1 MRMYPYPQSA
11 LSASKSTHPHV
22 GFMNFQQTLEQ
33 YDYVLPSELIAQD
46 PAKPRDSARLLV
58 YDRKSGLVAY
68 SHFRDIIKFLPKSAV
83 LVLNETK
90 VLPARLSVKKESGG
104 MVKILH
110 LATAG
115 KNIRVFSNRPLNA
128 GAKLALTGQLGFTVA
143 GKEDK
148 YYLLRPTFPVT
159 KIYDVLERY
168 GTAPI
173 PPYIKHSTLRGKA
186 LREQY
191 ETVFAK
197 HRGSVAAP
205 TASLHFTK
213 QLLQKIRRAGIAVK
227 FVTLHV
233 NLGTF
238 APLTEA
244 QWREGKLHE
253 ETYAIDA
260 KTAEF
265 LNDAKR
271 EGRPIIAVGTTITR
285 ALESATS
292 AIPGLPA
299 GQAGLTR
306 NPVGKIKKLRGATRL
321 FIREGDKLKFVD
333 GIITNF
339 HVPRSSLLML
349 VAAFVGREKLF
360 ELYKLAIAKHFRFFS
375 FGDGMLVV

>member
-1 MRMYPYPQSA
+1 MRMRSYPRSA
-11 LSASKSTHPHV
+11 LSASKSAYSHV
-22 GFMNFQQTLEQ
+22 GFMNFEQALKQ
-33 YDYVLPSELIAQD
+33 YDYELPEELIAQD
-46 PAKPRDSARLLV
+46 PARPRDSARLLV
-58 YDRKSGLVAY
+58 YNRTTGKVSY
-68 SHFRDIIKFLPKSAV
+68 SHFRDIVKFLPKNAV
-83 LVLNETK
+83 LVFNETK
-90 VLPARLSVKKESGG
+90 VLPARLTLKKESGG
-104 MVKILH
+104 MVKILY
-110 LATAG
+110 LATTG
-115 KNIRVFSNRPLNA
+115 KNIRVFSNRPLNT
-128 GAKLALTGQLGFTVA
+128 GTKLALTGQLGFTVA

-148 YYLLRPTFPVT
+148 YYLLRPTFPIA
-159 KIYDVLERY
+159 KLYAVLERY

-173 PPYIKHSTLRGKA
+173 PPYIKHSTLRGKQ

-244 QWREGKLHE
+244 QWKEGRLHE
-253 ETYAIDA
+253 ETYAIDE

-265 LNDAKR
+265 LNEAKR
-271 EGRPIIAVGTTITR
+271 EGWPIIAVGTTVTR
-285 ALESATS
+285 ALESVAD
-292 AIPGLPA
+292 ARGMLRKHA
-299 GQAGLTR
+299 G
-306 NPVGKIKKLRGATRL
+306 VTRL

-349 VAAFVGREKLF
+349 VAAFVGRKKLL
-360 ELYKLAIAKHFRFFS
+360 ELYRIAIAKRFRFFS
-375 FGDGMLVV
+375 FGDGMFILP

>member
-1 MRMYPYPQSA
+1 MRIADDNADAADKDMRMCPYPQSA
-11 LSASKSTHPHV
+11 LSASKSAHPHV
-22 GFMNFQQTLEQ
+22 GFMNFEQTLEQ
-33 YDYVLPSELIAQD
+33 YDYELPEKLIAQD

-58 YDRKSGLVAY
+58 YNRKSGRVSY
-68 SHFRDIIKFLPKSAV
+68 SRFRDIIKFLPKNAV
-83 LVLNETK
+83 LVFNETK
-90 VLPARLSVKKESGG
+90 VLPARLAVKKESGG
-104 MVKILH
+104 MVKILY
-110 LATAG
+110 LATVG
-115 KNIRVFSNRPLNA
+115 KYIRVFSNRPLNT
-128 GAKLALTGQLGFTVA
+128 GTKLALTGQLGFMVA

-148 YYLLRPTFPVT
+148 YYLLRPTFPLA
-159 KIYDVLERY
+159 KLYDVLERY

-173 PPYIKHSTLRGKA
+173 PPYIKHSTLQSKA

-227 FVTLHV
+227 FITLHV

-238 APLTEA
+238 APLTET
-244 QWREGKLHE
+244 QWKEGKLHE

-260 KTAEF
+260 KTADF

-271 EGRPIIAVGTTITR
+271 AKRPIVAVGTTVTR
-285 ALESATS
+285 ALESA
-292 AIPGLPA
+292 ADARG
-299 GQAGLTR
+299 
-306 NPVGKIKKLRGATRL
+306 VLRKRAGATRL
-321 FIREGDKLKFVD
+321 FVREGDKLKFVD

-349 VAAFVGREKLF
+349 VAAFIGRKKLL
-360 ELYKLAIAKHFRFFS
+360 ELYRAAISKRLRFFS
-375 FGDGMLVV
+375 FGDGMLIL